1 MGWFGLVWSV
11 SVGLVLVYVVGSVVV
26 VVSECHPFPLFPVF
40 SSGLR
45 PLPSSPPTLFLLFLP
60 PPPGVWYG
68 GVGCGSLFS
77 LLVSSLIFRRWLGR
91 VRAYLCEHYPV
102 VGVYGVG

>member
-26 VVSECHPFPLFPVF
+26 VVLCHLFPLFLVL

-45 PLPSSPPTLFLLFLP
+45 LLSSSSSTLFLPFFPFL
-60 PPPGVWYG
+60 PGVWYG